1 MISVSEINEITY
13 LFGLNTKSM
22 RSIFLCLF
30 IIGSM
35 HVGFTQDVKQD
46 SIFMRANYDKAE
58 FQIPMRDGVKL
69 FTIVYTPKDKSRTY
83 PILMN
88 RTCYNA
94 SNYGEFKTYNHPNAF
109 LIKDLYILVFQDVR
123 GRYMSEGKF
132 DNMTPNI
139 PGNDRKNKTA
149 IDESSDTWDT
159 IDWLI
164 KNVKGNNG
172 KVGMYG
178 ISYPGFYTAAA
189 LPDAHPALKASS
201 PQAPISD
208 FFFDDFHHMGAFLQS
223 YTAAFAVFGY
233 QKEGQTKED
242 WFTDEIMRFYGQ
254 AAPDGYAFHL
264 KQGPL
269 KNITEKYHHD
279 NFFWQQIVNH
289 PNYDEFWQKRNI
301 LPHLRNIR
309 HAVLTVGGWFD
320 AEDLYGPLNIYK
332 TIEQHNPAAMNTIVM
347 GPWAHGD
354 WARPGGKST
363 HNHIYFGD
371 SISTYFQ
378 REVERKFFAYH
389 LKSEANPSLPEAL
402 MFDTGTKTWRNF
414 DAWPPRDVP
423 RLKLYFGE
431 GGRLSINKP
440 LDEKATFSYV
450 SDPAKPVPYTSQ
462 TEGLTFTPRRFMSD
476 DQRHAA
482 RRPDVITFETEV
494 LAEDVTVAGEILA
507 KLKVSMTGTDADFI
521 VKLID
526 VYPDNH
532 PNYEHNPKNIVMGG
546 YQQLV
551 RSEVFRG
558 RFRNSF
564 EKPEP
569 FVSEKVADVNVPL
582 QDVLHTFK
590 KGHRMMI
597 QIHSTWF
604 PYIDR
609 NPQKYVDNIFKANE
623 EDFIKST
630 ITVYGNSV
638 IEAGGSQNMNTR
650 IDLKK

>member
-1 MISVSEINEITY
+1 MRLLLFLSFCITSFIVSAQAP
-13 LFGLNTKSM
+13 NTDSLYM
-22 RSIFLCLF
+22 REHYNKFEY
-30 IIGSM
+30 
-35 HVGFTQDVKQD
+35 
-46 SIFMRANYDKAE
+46 R
-58 FQIPMRDGVKL
+58 IPMRDGIQL
-69 FTIVYTPKDKSRTY
+69 FNVVYIPKDNSKTY
-83 PILMN
+83 PILLN

-94 SNYGEFKTYNHPNAF
+94 SSYADFKLYGHPSRF
-109 LIKDLYILVFQDVR
+109 LVEDKYIFVFQDVR
-123 GRYMSEGKF
+123 GRYMSDGVF

-139 PGNDRKNKTA
+139 PGNNPKNKKA
-149 IDESSDTWDT
+149 IDESSDTWDS
-159 IDWLI
+159 IDWMI
-164 KNVKGNNG
+164 KNLKSNNG

-189 LPDAHPALKASS
+189 LPDAHPALKACS

-233 QKEGQTKED
+233 QKQDTTRKD
-242 WFTDEIMRFYGQ
+242 WFMDEIMRFYGN
-254 AAPDGYAFHL
+254 APKDGYAFHL
-264 KQGPL
+264 SQGPL
-269 KNITEKYHHD
+269 KNITKKYHYD
-279 NFFWQQIVNH
+279 NFFWNQITNH
-289 PNYDEFWQKRNI
+289 PNYDTFWKKRSL
-301 LPHLRNIR
+301 LPHLKNIKP
-309 HAVLTVGGWFD
+309 AVLTVGGWFD

-332 TIEQHNPAAMNTIVM
+332 TIEKSTPGAQNTIVM

-354 WARPGGKST
+354 WANEKGKST

-371 SISTYFQ
+371 SLSTFYQ
-378 REVERKFFAYH
+378 REMERPFFAYY
-389 LKSEANPSLPEAL
+389 LKGEGKNKLPEAW
-402 MFDTGTKTWRNF
+402 MFNTGKKQWEQF
-414 DAWPPRDVP
+414 DVWPPKDAPTIR
-423 RLKLYFGE
+423 LYFGE
-431 GGRLSINKP
+431 DGRLSVNKP
-440 LDEKATFSYV
+440 LDEKASFDYV

-462 TEGLTFTPRRFMSD
+462 IEGLTFTPRNFMSD
-476 DQRHAA
+476 DQRDAG
-482 RRPDVITFETEV
+482 RRPDVLTFETDT
-494 LAEDVTVAGEILA
+494 LTDDVTLAGEILA

-551 RSEVFRG
+551 RAEVFRG

-569 FVSEKVADVNVPL
+569 FKPNQVSEVAVPL

-590 KGHRMMI
+590 KGHKIMI
-597 QIHSTWF
+597 QVHSTWF

-609 NPQKYVDNIFKANE
+609 NPQKYVENIYKANE

-630 ITVYGNSV
+630 IKVYGSSV
-638 IEAGGSQNMNTR
+638 IEAGGN
-650 IDLKK
+650 LKKKKEF